1 MVVVSLILALAISI
15 LAVIFALE
23 NPEIVTMSFL
33 GREVEG
39 SLALF
44 ILLAVILGVV
54 IGVLVMTPGRIRHGL
69 ELRGQRKR
77 IGELEKS
84 RDEQMARAEKIE
96 RLPPVAPP
104 PPSLPAEPETPEKE

>member
-1 MVVVSLILALAISI
+1 MVILTLILALAFAI

-23 NPEIVTMSFL
+23 NAVMVTMSFF

-44 ILLAVILGVV
+44 ILLAVL
-54 IGVLVMTPGRIRHGL
+54 IGVIIGMLVMTPGTIKQNL
-69 ELRGQRKR
+69 ELRSNRRK

-84 RDEQMARAEKIE
+84 LDEQKVQTAKAGR
-96 RLPPVAPP
+96 V
-104 PPSLPAEPETPEKE
+104 EPLTDFPEDDTL